1 MEKDKTIFDFLA
13 NSFCI
18 YGITMAMLIIFA
30 LLFGESAKEISS
42 LFGLGNKGIPL
53 EVMAEFL
60 LTSFLVTSMQYLFFS
75 EKLFRH
81 MSEHKRA
88 VCMLVSIL
96 SIIGFAIWGFG
107 WFPID
112 MWQPWVCFFL
122 SFFISVVVSIGVMS
136 LKTKIENR
144 KLEEGL
150 ERMKEKWK
158 EDKVGEE
165 EENES

>member
-13 NSFCI
+13 NAFCI

-30 LLFGESAKEISS
+30 LLFGESAKEISG

-53 EVMAEFL
+53 KVMAEFL

-75 EKLFRH
+75 EKVFPH
-81 MSEHKRA
+81 MSERKRA
-88 VCMLVSIL
+88 VCMLVCIL
-96 SIIGFAIWGFG
+96 SIISLAIWGFG

-122 SFFISVVVSIGVMS
+122 SFFISVAVSTVVMS
-136 LKTKIENR
+136 LKTKAENR

-150 ERMKEKWK
+150 KRMKEKWNEEK
-158 EDKVGEE
+158 AGEE
-165 EENES
+165 E